1 MSQFKDSDHKTIFSG
16 GELFLVMMIELFGYD
31 SGRLY
36 ENIQSIMRLNYYLNL
51 RVGLMDFNILMIDF
65 GRTGFNIGWI

>member
-1 MSQFKDSDHKTIFSG
+1 
-16 GELFLVMMIELFGYD
+16 MMIELFGYD

-36 ENIQSIMRLNYYLNL
+36 ENIQSIMGLNYYLNL

-65 GRTGFNIGWI
+65 GRTGFNIAWI